1 MQDSRNS
8 TRYIIILRNRFET
21 GHSLS
26 SAAYCDS
33 LLSMQTCVLFKC
45 SKCVFDET
53 EDDVLRQMSGHAVID

>member
-1 MQDSRNS
+1 MQQAETVHN
-8 TRYIIILRNRFET
+8 IIIIIRNRFET

-33 LLSMQTCVLFKC
+33 VLSMQTCVLFKC

-53 EDDVLRQMSGHAVID
+53 EDCVLRQMSGQ